1 MHPLLT
7 HTNLLYRTHL
17 TYAHASRAT
26 ESDDEEEAL
35 HTNIMARM
43 VTEKGKAKGKGGR
56 AEYEQDK
63 LNLDISD

>member
-1 MHPLLT
+1 MLT
-7 HTNLLYRTHL
+7 QLPYRAHI
-17 TYAHASRAT
+17 TYARAFRAT
-26 ESDDEEEAL
+26 ESDDEEDAL
-35 HTNIMARM
+35 HTNILARM